1 MLALFGKQKKMK
13 KWITNCHR
21 RIDVKDFITGLL
33 VSTVAV
39 FAPIKA
45 VILVTGILIFADLIT
60 GILAARKKGEKITS
74 AGLRRT
80 VTKIFIYNS
89 AIMLGFLAEKY
100 MLDGFIP
107 VSKIAS
113 GLIAT
118 VELASL
124 YENLNT
130 LNGNNLFKALIDK
143 LGSVNDKKQ

>member
-1 MLALFGKQKKMK
+1 MLEQSGKLKMK
-13 KWITNCHR
+13 TRINLLLNR
-21 RIDVKDFITGLL
+21 RWDVKDFITGLL

-45 VILVTGILIFADLIT
+45 VILVTGILIFADLFT
-60 GILAARKKGEKITS
+60 GIMAARKKGEKITS

-80 VTKIFIYNS
+80 VTKLFVYNA
-89 AIMLGFLAEKY
+89 AIMLGFLAEVY
-100 MLDGFIP
+100 MLGGFLP

-130 LNGNNLFKALIDK
+130 IHGSNLFKSLIDK
-143 LGSVNDKKQ
+143 LGSVNDKK